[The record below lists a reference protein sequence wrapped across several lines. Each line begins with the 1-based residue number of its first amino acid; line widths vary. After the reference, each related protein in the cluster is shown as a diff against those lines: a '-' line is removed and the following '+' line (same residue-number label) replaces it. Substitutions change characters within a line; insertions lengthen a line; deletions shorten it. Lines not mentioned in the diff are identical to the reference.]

1 VQIPISQKTLPEEQ
15 KLTTIVRFSTWVQCV
30 WFLLAIT
37 VLYFKPPHYQNIANS
52 FAVTALIASF
62 IASKIYIRTGK
73 IVENLKT
80 FTKKERSKKLK
91 EYFLYFFLPYPIWVG
106 LMIASSYF

>member
-1 VQIPISQKTLPEEQ
+1 MQIPISQATLPEEQ
-15 KLTTIVRFSTWVQCV
+15 KLNTIIHFSVWAQCG

-52 FAVTALIASF
+52 FAVIALIASF
-62 IASKIYIRTGK
+62 VASKIYIRAGK
-73 IVENLKT
+73 VVENLKT
-80 FTKKERSKKLK
+80 FTKKERSKKLR

-106 LMIASSYF
+106 FMIASGYF

>member
-1 VQIPISQKTLPEEQ
+1 MQIPISQETLPEEQ
-15 KLTTIVRFSTWVQCV
+15 RLNTIVRFSLWLQCV

-37 VLYFKPPHYQNIANS
+37 ILYVKPPHYQNIANS
-52 FAVTALIASF
+52 FAVTVLIASF
-62 IASKIYIRTGK
+62 SASKIYIRKGK
-73 IVENLKT
+73 ILENLKT
-80 FTKKERSKKLK
+80 FTKKERSKKLR